1 MYRILSHCRIEQL
14 LILNQ
19 RSHIPPSVRVERATH
34 MKKPSLTQ
42 DSRKDTITTQPKIT
56 RRQEAAMAAIR
67 QAVVCWVHDTDHRQL
82 AEGRDK

>member
-1 MYRILSHCRIEQL
+1 MEQVL
-14 LILNQ
+14 TLNQ
-19 RSHIPPSVRVERATH
+19 QSHIPRSVRVERAIY

-67 QAVVCWVHDTDHRQL
+67 QAVVCWMHDTDHWQL
-82 AEGRDK
+82 AEGWDK